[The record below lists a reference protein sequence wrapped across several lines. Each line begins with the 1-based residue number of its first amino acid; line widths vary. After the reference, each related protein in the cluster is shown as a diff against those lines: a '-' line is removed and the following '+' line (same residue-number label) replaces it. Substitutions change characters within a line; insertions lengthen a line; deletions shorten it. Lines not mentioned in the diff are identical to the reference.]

1 MSNIIKLNKGI
12 NNTGRGPNANSEK
25 ISIEFTREQF
35 VALAELITL
44 GELSINSRREE
55 NEIDDKYIQLLQH
68 IFSHAASLKLDDL
81 IEYDK
86 MNNYYRPTQRFDE
99 EVILPLIDEYDDATF
114 WDELQLRLAQR
125 DMLDKHGYDKLM
137 AASEAERLKIEDKF
151 IEKYAKEFSENGLD
165 NLSVKGIL

>member
-12 NNTGRGPNANSEK
+12 NNSGSGANNNSQK
-25 ISIEFTREQF
+25 VNIELTREQF
-35 VALAELITL
+35 VTLLELVTL
-44 GELSINSRREE
+44 GELAVNSRREE

-68 IFSHAASLKLDDL
+68 TFSYASGLKLDDI
-81 IEYDK
+81 IEFDK
-86 MNNYYRPTQRFDE
+86 MNNYYRPTERFDE

-137 AASEAERLKIEDKF
+137 AASEVERLRIEDSF
-151 IEKYAKEFSENGLD
+151 IEKYSKEFAENGLN
-165 NLSVKGIL
+165 NLSVKGIS